1 MTKNE
6 LQRYSK
12 RFIALGILMIGVG
25 LLNWFRW
32 PHDSVWTAIGIAACV
47 ALGIMQ
53 FLLAHRLH
61 KKAQRM

>member
-6 LQRYSK
+6 VKRYSR
-12 RFIALGILMIGVG
+12 RFIALGILMIWVG
-25 LLNWFRW
+25 LWNWFRW
-32 PHDSVWTAIGIAACV
+32 PHDSVWTAVGIAGCV

-53 FLLAHRLH
+53 FLLAYRFH